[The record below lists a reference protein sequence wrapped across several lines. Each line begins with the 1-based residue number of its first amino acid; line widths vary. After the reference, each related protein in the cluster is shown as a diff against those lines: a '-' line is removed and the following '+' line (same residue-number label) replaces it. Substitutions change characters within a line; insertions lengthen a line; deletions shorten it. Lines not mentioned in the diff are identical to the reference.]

1 MAEATPD
8 RAATI
13 VAAMAASDGHREVQ
27 LVQTRFRLGL
37 VGGWGIRP
45 GDSVL
50 EIGCGQG
57 DMTAVLADAV
67 GESGRVVAVDI
78 ADPSYGAPVTL
89 GESAAF
95 LAATPLGARI
105 DMRFGVDVL
114 DEATTFPDGGF
125 DHVVLSHCSWYF
137 ASLDQL
143 HRTLA
148 RARLWARHLCFSEW
162 DLRPTSVEQVPH
174 LLAVLVQGQVEASG
188 ARDNGNVRTPFSREA
203 LLRTLGS
210 TGWRVASTETV
221 DTAGMQD
228 ADWEVSACLHM
239 AGDEARLAVLP
250 MAVRDFVASQVDV
263 LRAVATDRGN
273 VSLPSYSVTA
283 ERG

>member
-1 MAEATPD
+1 VD

-13 VAAMAASDGHREVQ
+13 VAAMAAGIGSPEVQ
-27 LVQTRFRLGL
+27 RVQTRFRLGL
-37 VGGWGIRP
+37 VDGWGIAP

-78 ADPSYGAPVTL
+78 ADPSYGSPVTL
-89 GESAAF
+89 GESAEF

-114 DEATTFPDGGF
+114 DEATSFPDGGF

-148 RARLWARHLCFSEW
+148 RSRLWARRLCFSEW
-162 DLRPTSVEQVPH
+162 DMRPVSVAQLAH
-174 LLAVLVQGQVEASG
+174 LLAILVQGQIEATG
-188 ARDNGNVRTPFSREA
+188 ARGNGNVRTPFSRQA
-203 LLRTLGS
+203 LLRALES
-210 TGWRVASTETV
+210 TDWRVRTEDTV
-221 DTAGMQD
+221 DTSGMQD
-228 ADWEVSACLHM
+228 ADWEVDACLHM
-239 AGDEARLAVLP
+239 IDSEARVAALP
-250 MAVRDFVASQVDV
+250 VAVRDFVTSQVDV
-263 LRAVATDRGN
+263 LRGIATTKGN
-273 VSLPSYSVTA
+273 AALPSYSVTA

>member
-1 MAEATPD
+1 MENCVD

-13 VAAMAASDGHREVQ
+13 VAAMAAGVEHPEVQ
-27 LVQTRFRLGL
+27 LRQTRFRLAL
-37 VGGWGIRP
+37 VDDWGIAP

-78 ADPSYGAPVTL
+78 ADPSYGSPVTL

-95 LAATPLGARI
+95 LAATPLGARV

-114 DEATTFPDGGF
+114 DEATSFPDGGF

-148 RARLWARHLCFSEW
+148 RARLWAKRLCFSEW
-162 DLRPTSVEQVPH
+162 DLRPVAVEQVAH
-174 LLAVLVQGQVEASG
+174 LLAVLVQGQIEASG
-188 ARDNGNVRTPFSREA
+188 ARGNGNVRTPFSRDA
-203 LLRTLGS
+203 LLRALVS
-210 TGWRVASTETV
+210 TGWRVAGNDTV
-221 DTAGMQD
+221 DTSGMQD
-228 ADWEVSACLHM
+228 ADWEVDACLWLVEN
-239 AGDEARLAVLP
+239 EARFTALP
-250 MAVRDFVASQVDV
+250 VSVRDFVTSQIDV
-263 LRAVATDRGN
+263 LRSIALPKGN
-273 VSLPSYSVTA
+273 VPLPSYAVTA
-283 ERG
+283 ERA